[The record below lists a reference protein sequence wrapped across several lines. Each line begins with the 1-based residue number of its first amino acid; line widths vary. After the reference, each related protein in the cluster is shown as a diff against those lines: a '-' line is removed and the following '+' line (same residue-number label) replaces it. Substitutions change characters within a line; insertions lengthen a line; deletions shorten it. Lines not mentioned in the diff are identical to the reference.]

1 MEEIKPS
8 YIPIRFGIFEV
19 DVQAGELRR
28 QGYKVKLQEQ
38 PFQVLAMLLERP
50 GEVVTRE
57 ELQKRLWQAD
67 TFVDFERGLNRAINK
82 LREALGDD
90 ADTPRFVETLPR
102 RGYRFLAPVQTASAT
117 EGEPSGR
124 TRLVLIPQDA
134 PQTAAS
140 PANVPNLVPGSR
152 QVLPWAVAAAMAVV
166 AVFALWKLWW
176 APGSV
181 VPRPLLFFDL
191 DVGPDGF
198 SQAAISPDGTRIVFV
213 SNEALVVR
221 RFDQPANTRLAGTE
235 GASLPFFSPNGRWV
249 AFFAAGKLQKI
260 DIEGGAPVVLCDGG
274 PNGGSW
280 GDDDH
285 IVATLD
291 ESGGISRIPATGGT
305 PQRLTDPKS
314 DRSGEVMHLFPQAL
328 PGGKAVLFTAV
339 NGSRQGSLRL
349 LTLRDRK
356 VKTLVENATRG
367 RYFPGGYLIYY
378 RQGSLLA
385 ARVNAQRWEVT
396 SPAVPLVSGVAD
408 TDFDVSGSGTLIYL
422 GGSAGNRFVLS
433 WLYPSGRTEPA
444 ISQPGSYLTPRL
456 SPDGHRLAV
465 AITRDGKQT
474 LRVYDFARETW
485 TRLTSEAGPELLP
498 AWTRDGEFIAF
509 RSGNSLAWA
518 RSDGSGSVQRLSG
531 VSVNAGPSSFSAD
544 GKWLA
549 FWPLEPNSDIYIVP
563 AEQAPGSLRLGQP
576 HPLLQYAASKGAP
589 AISPDDRWLA
599 YASSES
605 GRFEIYAVPFSPNTS
620 TVSHKWVIS
629 NGGGFSPTWAQ
640 NGRELFYLG
649 LDRRVRVVAYTVK
662 GDSLVA
668 EKPRV
673 WSETQL
679 GDLGIFSA
687 FDPAP
692 DGKRVLALC
701 AADDPRAATLVR
713 VLLNVD
719 GELRRRVPAK

>member
-8 YIPIRFGIFEV
+8 YSPIRFGIFEV
-19 DVQAGELRR
+19 DLQAGELRR

-50 GEVVTRE
+50 GEVVTRD
-57 ELQKRLWQAD
+57 ELQKRLWPAD

-90 ADTPRFVETLPR
+90 ADKPRFVETLPR
-102 RGYRFLAPVQTASAT
+102 RGYRFLAPVQTDST
-117 EGEPSGR
+117 PDGGR
-124 TRLVLIPQDA
+124 ARLVLIPQEI
-134 PQTAAS
+134 
-140 PANVPNLVPGSR
+140 PAQAGDSIPVPVPPRR
-152 QVLPWAVAAAMAVV
+152 QVLPWAIAIALAIAAAIGY
-166 AVFALWKLWW
+166 WKLWRTPRIV
-176 APGSV
+176 AD
-181 VPRPLLFFDL
+181 RPLQFFDL
-191 DVGPDGF
+191 DVGPNGF
-198 SQAAISPDGTRIVFV
+198 SHPAISPDGTRIVFV
-213 SNEALVVR
+213 SDGSLVIR
-221 RFDQPANTRLAGTE
+221 RFDQPSNTRLAGTE
-235 GASLPFFSPNGRWV
+235 GATLPFFSPNGRWV
-249 AFFAAGKLQKI
+249 AFFAGGKLQKI
-260 DIEGGAPVVLCDGG
+260 AIEGGAPVVLCDGG
-274 PNGGSW
+274 ANGGSW
-280 GDDDH
+280 GDDDY

-291 ESGGISRIPATGGT
+291 ESEGISRIPASGGA

-314 DRSGEVMHLFPQAL
+314 DRSGEVMHLSPQAL
-328 PGGKAVLFTAV
+328 PGGKAVLFTAI

-349 LTLRDRK
+349 LTLGDRK
-356 VKTLVENATRG
+356 VKTLVENATCG
-367 RYFPGGYLIYY
+367 RYFAGGYLIYY

-385 ARVNAQRWEVT
+385 ARVDAQRWELT

-408 TDFDVSGSGTLIYL
+408 TDIDVSGSGTLIYR

-456 SPDGHRLAV
+456 SPDGRRLAV
-465 AITRDGKQT
+465 AVTHEGKQT
-474 LRVYDFARETW
+474 LRVYDFERETW
-485 TRLTSEAGPELLP
+485 TRLTSETGPELLP

-509 RSGNSLAWA
+509 RSGPSLAWA
-518 RSDGSGSVQRLSG
+518 RSDGSGTVQRLTG

-549 FWPLEPNSDIYIVP
+549 FWPLEPNSDIWTVP
-563 AEQAPGSLRLGQP
+563 VERAPGSLRLGHP
-576 HPLLQYAASKGAP
+576 RPLLQYAASKGAP

-605 GRFEIYAVPFSPNTS
+605 GRFEIYVVPFSPETI
-620 TVSHKWVIS
+620 TASHKWIIS
-629 NGGGFSPTWAQ
+629 NGGGLSPSWAQ
-640 NGRELFYLG
+640 NGRALFYLG
-649 LDRRVRVVAYTVK
+649 LDRRVHVVSYAVER
-662 GDSLVA
+662 DSFIA
-668 EKPRV
+668 EKPRM
-673 WSETQL
+673 WSEMQV

-713 VLLNVD
+713 VALNVD
-719 GELRRRVPAK
+719 SELRRRVPAK